1 MPAIVRLTKQGLID
15 LIDKIEAGGGDATA
29 LRRELEELGPWLYRS
44 RPIRGRSDR
53 FEGDQWG

>member
-1 MPAIVRLTKQGLID
+1 MPPVVRLNRKD
-15 LIDKIEAGGGDATA
+15 LIEWIESIEAGGGDATA